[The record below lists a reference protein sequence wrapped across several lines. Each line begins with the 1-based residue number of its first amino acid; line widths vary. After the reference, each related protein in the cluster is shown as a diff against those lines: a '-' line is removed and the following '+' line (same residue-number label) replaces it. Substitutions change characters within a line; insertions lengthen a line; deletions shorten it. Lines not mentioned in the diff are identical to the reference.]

1 MNKVDEVPVPTF
13 WLEEA
18 INKCVNTDLRLDLGR
33 NRKQVWLEPQKIAN
47 SHSNLEEEEQRLIIL
62 QRGRWCYLT
71 FCMRKPTSPEV
82 KRSLVAG
89 ITGVQPQIFMPFL
102 FCVLCHHLQ

>member
-1 MNKVDEVPVPTF
+1 MNKVDEVPVLRF

-47 SHSNLEEEEQRLIIL
+47 SHSNLEEEELRLIII

-71 FCMRKPTSPEV
+71 FCTRKPTPPEV
-82 KRSLVAG
+82 K
-89 ITGVQPQIFMPFL
+89 
-102 FCVLCHHLQ
+102 